1 MVMADTELSQAPS
14 NASTRVALGAGV
26 AALASVLLLC
36 WSPPA
41 SARHALSACVH
52 ARVTPSMPAVALPNF
67 GGTLAITGSAVAVA
81 SGDVAPSPAV
91 AAVVVPN
98 LNRAVSLSRFGGL
111 YGP

>member
-1 MVMADTELSQAPS
+1 M
-14 NASTRVALGAGV
+14 
-26 AALASVLLLC
+26 
-36 WSPPA
+36 PP
-41 SARHALSACVH
+41 
-52 ARVTPSMPAVALPNF
+52 VALPDF
-67 GGTLAITGSAVAVA
+67 GDTPAITGSAVAVA